1 MNYKTTCY
9 FAFALLILPL
19 VGAGMLVG
27 LTKVS
32 QVHAQE
38 AARNGPIAHM
48 SMMST
53 MMDGEDR
60 KQMVEMM
67 KKHHGEN
74 WKEGCVN
81 MMNDMDMDV

>member
-1 MNYKTTCY
+1 MTYKTICSLA
-9 FAFALLILPL
+9 FAFLILPL
-19 VGAGMLVG
+19 VGAGVIAG

-38 AARNGPIAHM
+38 AARNGPVAHM
-48 SMMST
+48 SMMNT
-53 MMDGEDR
+53 MMDGDDR
-60 KQMVEMM
+60 KEMVEMM

-81 MMNDMDMDV
+81 MINDMEMTI